1 MEMDPLQT
9 PIQTEL
15 PFCRLCFS
23 QACDLYELFPGAGN
37 DNESLLLKILE
48 LVNVAISFDEDLNSY
63 ICGKCVTM
71 VEDFFEYKEKVK
83 ENDLLLREKRKSVDH
98 ATAIYNVV
106 SMQPD
111 ATNSSASNG
120 ATGAGSGSELGAGGI
135 DEPHVGLDQRI
146 SIDGG
151 PPLNGNIIE
160 FKKQLFTAS
169 PAQIG
174 IWLCVAS
181 GSDIQC
187 PAAIEVD
194 DNIQVVAEIGQH
206 NHGLPV
212 SVPENPPETTPTKQ
226 QQQQQQQPQQQPQQH
241 QQPQQPPHHHPHHP
255 QTTQEHH
262 VHEEDTIVVTTDGTP
277 AILSTTTGT
286 PVVSN
291 SASRAA
297 GGGGAGNK
305 ASTTSTSSAKKKK
318 PRDQPS
324 KRKVSNDIL
333 VGDGW
338 LTDVT
343 TYKRNHYQLV
353 TKDGYQTFL
362 IYNGYRFRTQQKIR
376 NGIAAWKCAWN
387 GRKGCQ
393 AILHITEDYQKVREV
408 GSPHNHEPSLRDRII
423 SNKPTNGNTSDQSLI
438 MQSDGEELS
447 EMHKITATASVGSTS
462 SGATGTLAGETIT
475 LGGGATVV
483 AITTTGANAAAVNSS
498 TSTTT
503 AAAAAASLD
512 LTSEMDFVQQSSNS
526 GSELITTTTT
536 TSTSGA
542 SSASSADQPGTTT
555 GHHQQQHQHHH
566 HHHHP
571 HHEVVGVVDEVVG
584 KDDTT
589 MSMDIEEIIR
599 PHVVLH
605 PASE

>member
-1 MEMDPLQT
+1 MEMDALQAQ
-9 PIQTEL
+9 IQTEL

-23 QACDLYELFPGAGN
+23 QACVLYELFPGAGN

-48 LVNVAISFDEDLNSY
+48 VLAIAISFDEDLNSF
-63 ICGKCVTM
+63 ICGKCVST

-120 ATGAGSGSELGAGGI
+120 ATGAGGGSELGAGGI
-135 DEPHVGLDQRI
+135 DEPQVGLDQRI

-169 PAQIG
+169 PSQLG

-212 SVPENPPETTPTKQ
+212 SVPENPPETNPTKQ
-226 QQQQQQQPQQQPQQH
+226 QQQQQSHPA
-241 QQPQQPPHHHPHHP
+241 PPHHQHHHQQQQQQQQVP
-255 QTTQEHH
+255 EHQ
-262 VHEEDTIVVTTDGTP
+262 HEEDTIVVTPDGSAPAGLLATAGAVTP
-277 AILSTTTGT
+277 TVA
-286 PVVSN
+286 N
-291 SASRAA
+291 SSSR
-297 GGGGAGNK
+297 GGGAATK
-305 ASTTSTSSAKKKK
+305 TSSSSSNASKKKK
-318 PRDQPS
+318 SRDQPS
-324 KRKVSNDIL
+324 KRKVSNDML

-343 TYKRNHYQLV
+343 TMKRNHYQLV

-423 SNKPTNGNTSDQSLI
+423 SNKPTNGNTSDQSII
-438 MQSDGEELS
+438 MQSDSEEMG
-447 EMHKITATASVGSTS
+447 EMHKIAVAASAV
-462 SGATGTLAGETIT
+462 ATGSGGAAGGLATETIT

-483 AITTTGANAAAVNSS
+483 AISTTAPNVASHNN
-498 TSTTT
+498 TSTTGST
-503 AAAAAASLD
+503 LD
-512 LTSEMDFVQQSSNS
+512 LTSEMDFVQQSSSS
-526 GSELITTTTT
+526 GSELITTTATT
-536 TSTSGA
+536 TSSSTPGSSSSGDHA
-542 SSASSADQPGTTT
+542 GTT
-555 GHHQQQHQHHH
+555 GHPHHQHHHHQHQQQHHH
-566 HHHHP
+566 HHHSH
-571 HHEVVGVVDEVVG
+571 HSHEVVGVVDEVVG
-584 KDDTT
+584 KDDAT
-589 MSMDIEEIIR
+589 MSMDIEDIIR
-599 PHVVLH
+599 PHVVLQ

>member
-1 MEMDPLQT
+1 MEMDQLQT
-9 PIQTEL
+9 QIQAEL

-23 QACDLYELFPGAGN
+23 QDCELYELFPGAGN

-48 LVNVAISFDEDLNSY
+48 VLAIPISFDDDLNSF
-63 ICGKCVTM
+63 ICGKCVTT
-71 VEDFFEYKEKVK
+71 VEDFYEYKEKVK
-83 ENDLLLREKRKSVDH
+83 ENDVLLRERRKSVEQ

-111 ATNSSASNG
+111 ATNSSSSASNG
-120 ATGAGSGSELGAGGI
+120 ATCVDGGGGGGQDLGGAGVI
-135 DEPHVGLDQRI
+135 DESHVGGAMLDHRI
-146 SIDGG
+146 SIEGNT
-151 PPLNGNIIE
+151 PLNGNIIE

-169 PAQIG
+169 PTQLG

-212 SVPENPPETTPTKQ
+212 SVAENPPEPTTPTKQHHQHHHQQQ
-226 QQQQQQQPQQQPQQH
+226 QQQQQQQPQHHHHQQQH
-241 QQPQQPPHHHPHHP
+241 VEP
-255 QTTQEHH
+255 
-262 VHEEDTIVVTTDGTP
+262 DTIVVTTGDVSP
-277 AILSTTTGT
+277 VLGT
-286 PVVSN
+286 PVGTPVAVS
-291 SASRAA
+291 
-297 GGGGAGNK
+297 GT
-305 ASTTSTSSAKKKK
+305 ASTSGTNSSTSKSSSSKKKK
-318 PRDQPS
+318 SRDPSS
-324 KRKVSNDIL
+324 KRKVSNDML

-343 TYKRNHYQLV
+343 TFKRNHYQLV

-393 AILHITEDYQKVREV
+393 AILHISEDYQKVKEV

-423 SNKPTNGNTSDQSLI
+423 SNKPSNGNASDQSII
-438 MQSDGEELS
+438 MQSDDGEEI
-447 EMHKITATASVGSTS
+447 EMHKIVHTTVTPGVSTTVVAATS
-462 SGATGTLAGETIT
+462 GETIT

-483 AITTTGANAAAVNSS
+483 AITAGTTTTTS
-498 TSTTT
+498 TSTTPST
-503 AAAAAASLD
+503 TLD
-512 LTSEMDFVQQSSNS
+512 LAGAEMDFVQQSSSS
-526 GSELITTTTT
+526 GSSEHLITTTTT
-536 TSTSGA
+536 ASGSGA
-542 SSASSADQPGTTT
+542 GGGSSSGSSGDHA
-555 GHHQQQHQHHH
+555 HHQHHH
-566 HHHHP
+566 HQHHQQQQHHHP
-571 HHEVVGVVDEVVG
+571 HHHSHHTHEVVSVVDEVGVVV
-584 KDDTT
+584 KDDTS

-605 PASE
+605 PANE